1 MTRDRPSTGP
11 GLPPILPGAGSA
23 LTIAVAE
30 ALPRCIEIVLQ
41 GRQVRANIE
50 TAVRAIEV
58 SHGLRLEA
66 VVELERMIIRYH
78 RLMPP
83 DLLDAYF
90 AGILR
95 LLDAEHYAVPWAAL
109 LPRR

>member
-1 MTRDRPSTGP
+1 MTRDSRSPGP
-11 GLPPILPGAGSA
+11 GSPFVLPSAGSA

-30 ALPRCIEIVLQ
+30 ALPRCLEIVLQ

-58 SHGLRLEA
+58 GHGLRLEA
-66 VVELERMIIRYH
+66 VAELERMIMRYH
-78 RLMPP
+78 RVMSP
-83 DLLDAYF
+83 DLLDAYL
-90 AGILR
+90 AGILQ
-95 LLDAEHYAVPWAAL
+95 LLDAEHYVVPWAAL